1 MMDWTPQCYIP
12 GFVGIGPSVL
22 EKKIFFLIFTIYGHG
37 GHLGHVTWLRNRLKQ
52 IFRCALALLK
62 FVFKNETG
70 LGVSLEPC
78 QFS

>member
-1 MMDWTPQCYIP
+1 MPRIKI
-12 GFVGIGPSVL
+12 IGHLVP
-22 EKKIFFLIFTIYGHG
+22 EKKIFKGFTIYGHV
-37 GHLGHVTWLRNRLKQ
+37 GHLGNVTLLRNGLKQ

-62 FVFKNETG
+62 FVFKNETC

>member
-1 MMDWTPQCYIP
+1 MPRIKI
-12 GFVGIGPSVL
+12 IGHQVP
-22 EKKIFFLIFTIYGHG
+22 EKKIFKVFTIY
-37 GHLGHVTWLRNRLKQ
+37 VTLLRNGLKQ

>member
-1 MMDWTPQCYIP
+1 MPRIKI
-12 GFVGIGPSVL
+12 IGHLVL
-22 EKKIFFLIFTIYGHG
+22 EKKIFKVFTIYGHV
-37 GHLGHVTWLRNRLKQ
+37 GHLVHVTLLRNGLKQ
-52 IFRCALALLK
+52 IFRGALALLK

>member
-1 MMDWTPQCYIP
+1 MPRIKI
-12 GFVGIGPSVL
+12 IGHLAL
-22 EKKIFFLIFTIYGHG
+22 EKNIFKVFTIYGHV
-37 GHLGHVTWLRNRLKQ
+37 GHLGHVTLLRNRLKQ

>member
-1 MMDWTPQCYIP
+1 M
-12 GFVGIGPSVL
+12 GHLVL
-22 EKKIFFLIFTIYGHG
+22 EKKIFKVFTIY
-37 GHLGHVTWLRNRLKQ
+37 GHLGHVTLLRNGLKQ

>member
-1 MMDWTPQCYIP
+1 M
-12 GFVGIGPSVL
+12 V
-22 EKKIFFLIFTIYGHG
+22 FTIYGHVG
-37 GHLGHVTWLRNRLKQ
+37 RLGHVTLLRNGLNQ

-70 LGVSLEPC
+70 LGLSIEPC

>member
-1 MMDWTPQCYIP
+1 MTRIKI
-12 GFVGIGPSVL
+12 IGHLVL
-22 EKKIFFLIFTIYGHG
+22 EKKIFKVFTIYGHV
-37 GHLGHVTWLRNRLKQ
+37 GHLGHVTLLRLGLKQ